1 MIKNFKSRYFE
12 DYQINEEI
20 NHSVPRTISDGDVSI
35 YLSTTGSRF
44 PLNYSIEFSK
54 SLGFKKTPIDDI
66 LLFHLVF
73 GRTVPDLS
81 LNAIANLG
89 YAGVIFHQ
97 PSYVGDT
104 VDASSKIIGLKENS
118 NGKTGTVYV
127 KSVGK
132 NQRGETILTYY
143 RWLMMRK
150 KKEGMIPSFK
160 NTVPELP
167 KQVLTSDFILPKN
180 FNIKNWSASI
190 SGSDFYFD
198 DYKEGEE
205 IDHLD
210 GQTIEEAEHQ
220 IATRLYQNNARVH
233 FNQHIEKTGRFGKR
247 IIYGGY
253 IISLARAISCN
264 GLANTFKISAIHS
277 GKHSAP
283 TFSGDTI
290 YAWSKILKKEKIND
304 TIGTMIIRTLASKNN
319 SEMRFPESNN
329 LSDNIVLDLEY
340 SVLIPIIK

>member
-12 DYQINEEI
+12 DYKLNEEI
-20 NHSVPRTISDGDVSI
+20 NHSVPRTITDGDVAI

-44 PLNYSIEFSK
+44 PLNYSAEFSK
-54 SLGFKKTPIDDI
+54 TLGLKKIPIDDI
-66 LLFHLVF
+66 LLFHMVF

-89 YAGVIFHQ
+89 YAGVKFHK
-97 PSYVGDT
+97 PAFVGDT
-104 VDASSKIIGLKENS
+104 LNASSKIIGLKENS

-127 KSVGK
+127 ESVGK
-132 NQRGETILTYY
+132 NQNDEIVLTYY

-150 KKEGMIPSFK
+150 RNEGMIKSFQ
-160 NTVPELP
+160 NTIPDLP
-167 KQVLTSDFILPKN
+167 DKVKTKDFNLIEN
-180 FNIKNWSASI
+180 FDIDKWSSSV
-190 SGSDFYFD
+190 SGSSFYFN
-198 DYKEGEE
+198 YYAEEEE
-205 IDHLD
+205 IHHLD

-233 FNQHIEKTGRFGKR
+233 FNQHIEKSGRFGKR

-264 GLANTFKISAIHS
+264 GLANTFKLAAIHS

-283 TFSGDTI
+283 TFAGDTI
-290 YAWSKILKKEKIND
+290 YAWSKILEKEIIHKNV
-304 TIGTMIIRTLASKNN
+304 GAMMIRTLASKNDSKMN
-319 SEMRFPESNN
+319 FPDKKN
-329 LSDNIVLDLEY
+329 LTDNIVLDLEY
-340 SVLIPIIK
+340 SVLIPIK

>member
-12 DYQINEEI
+12 DYKIDEEI
-20 NHSVPRTISDGDVSI
+20 NHSVPRTITNGDVSI

-54 SLGFKKTPIDDI
+54 KLGFKKTPIDDV

-89 YAGVIFHQ
+89 YAGVNFHK
-97 PSYVGDT
+97 PAFVGDT
-104 VDASSKIIGLKENS
+104 VSASSKIIGLKENS
-118 NGKTGTVYV
+118 NEKTGTVYV
-127 KSVGK
+127 KSIGK
-132 NQRGETILTYY
+132 NQNNEVILTYY

-150 KKEGMIPSFK
+150 KKKGMISSF
-160 NTVPELP
+160 NNIVPKLP
-167 KQVLTSDFILPKN
+167 EKVETKEFTLLPN
-180 FNIKNWSASI
+180 FNVKNWSTSI
-190 SGSDFYFD
+190 SGSPFFFN

-233 FNQHIEKTGRFGKR
+233 FNQHIEKDGRFKKR

-264 GLANTFKISAIHS
+264 GLANTFKLAAIHN
-277 GKHSAP
+277 GKHSSP

-290 YAWSKILKKEKIND
+290 YAWSKILSKEQIND
-304 TIGTMIIRTLASKNN
+304 KIGAMMIRTLASKND
-319 SEMRFPESNN
+319 SKMTFPEKDN

-340 SVLIPIIK
+340 SVLIPI

>member
-1 MIKNFKSRYFE
+1 MKKNFKSRYFE
-12 DYQINEEI
+12 DYKLNEEI
-20 NHSVPRTISDGDVSI
+20 NHRVPRTITDGDVAI

-44 PLNYSIEFSK
+44 PLNYSAEFSK
-54 SLGFKKTPIDDI
+54 TLGLKKIPIDDI

-89 YAGVIFHQ
+89 YAGVKFHK
-97 PSYVGDT
+97 PAFVGDT
-104 VDASSKIIGLKENS
+104 LNASSKIIGLKENS

-127 KSVGK
+127 ESVGK
-132 NQRGETILTYY
+132 NQNDETVLTYY

-150 KKEGMIPSFK
+150 RNEGMIKSFQ
-160 NTVPELP
+160 NTIPDLP
-167 KQVLTSDFILPKN
+167 DKVKTKDFNLIEN
-180 FNIKNWSASI
+180 FDIDRWSSSV
-190 SGSDFYFD
+190 SGSSFYFN
-198 DYKEGEE
+198 DYSEEEE
-205 IDHLD
+205 IHHLD

-233 FNQHIEKTGRFGKR
+233 FNQHIEKSGRFGKR

-264 GLANTFKISAIHS
+264 GLANTFKLAAIHS

-283 TFSGDTI
+283 TFAGDTI
-290 YAWSKILKKEKIND
+290 YAWSKILEKEIIHKNV
-304 TIGTMIIRTLASKNN
+304 GAMMIRTLASKNDSKMN
-319 SEMRFPESNN
+319 FPDKKN
-329 LSDNIVLDLEY
+329 LTDNIVLDLEY
-340 SVLIPIIK
+340 SVLIPIK

>member
-1 MIKNFKSRYFE
+1 MKKNFKSRYFE
-12 DYQINEEI
+12 DYKLDEEI
-20 NHSVPRTISDGDVSI
+20 NHSVPRTITNGDVSI

-44 PLNYSIEFSK
+44 PLNYSVEFSNK
-54 SLGFKKTPIDDI
+54 LGLKKIPIDDI

-89 YAGVIFHQ
+89 YAGVNFHK
-97 PSYVGDT
+97 PAFVGET
-104 VDASSKIIGLKENS
+104 ISASSKIVGLKENS

-127 KSVGK
+127 KSIGK
-132 NQRGETILTYY
+132 NQDGDVILSYY

-150 KKEGMIPSFK
+150 RKEGMISSFK

-167 KQVLTSDFILPKN
+167 NKVETTAFSLFKN
-180 FNIKNWSASI
+180 FNVENWSPSI
-190 SGSDFYFD
+190 SGCPFYFN

-205 IDHLD
+205 IHHLD

-233 FNQHIEKTGRFGKR
+233 FNQHIEKDGRFGKR

-253 IISLARAISCN
+253 IISLARSISCN
-264 GLANTFKISAIHS
+264 GLANTFKIAAIHS
-277 GKHSAP
+277 GKHAAP

-290 YAWSKILKKEKIND
+290 YAWSKILKKERINEN
-304 TIGTMIIRTLASKNN
+304 IGAMMIRTIASKNN
-319 SEMRFPESNN
+319 SEMCFPDKGN

-340 SVLIPIIK
+340 SVLIPI

>member
-12 DYQINEEI
+12 DYKLNEEI
-20 NHSVPRTISDGDVSI
+20 NHSVPRTITDGDVAI

-44 PLNYSIEFSK
+44 PLNYSAEFSK
-54 SLGFKKTPIDDI
+54 TLGLKKIPIDDI
-66 LLFHLVF
+66 LLFHMVF

-89 YAGVIFHQ
+89 YAGVKFHK
-97 PSYVGDT
+97 PAFVGDT
-104 VDASSKIIGLKENS
+104 LNASSKIIGLKENS

-127 KSVGK
+127 ESVGK
-132 NQRGETILTYY
+132 NQNDEIVLTYY

-150 KKEGMIPSFK
+150 RNEGMIKSFQ
-160 NTVPELP
+160 NTIPDLP
-167 KQVLTSDFILPKN
+167 DKVKTKDFTLIEN
-180 FNIKNWSASI
+180 FDIDKWSSSV
-190 SGSDFYFD
+190 SGSSFYFN
-198 DYKEGEE
+198 DYSEEEE
-205 IDHLD
+205 IHHLD

-233 FNQHIEKTGRFGKR
+233 FNQHIEKSGRFGKR

-264 GLANTFKISAIHS
+264 GLANTFKLAAIHS

-283 TFSGDTI
+283 TFAGDTI
-290 YAWSKILKKEKIND
+290 YAWSKILEKEIIHKNV
-304 TIGTMIIRTLASKNN
+304 GAMMIRTLASKNDSKMN
-319 SEMRFPESNN
+319 FPDKKN
-329 LSDNIVLDLEY
+329 LPDNIVLDLEY
-340 SVLIPIIK
+340 SVLIPIK

>member
-1 MIKNFKSRYFE
+1 MTKNFKSRYFE
-12 DYQINEEI
+12 DYKIKEEI
-20 NHSVPRTISDGDVSI
+20 HHSVPRTITDGDVSI

-44 PLNYSIEFSK
+44 PINYSVEYAK
-54 SLGFKKTPIDDI
+54 ALGLQRLPVDDI
-66 LLFHLVF
+66 LLFHMVF

-89 YAGVIFHQ
+89 YAGVTFQQ
-97 PSYVGDT
+97 PVFVGDT
-104 VDASSKIIGLKENS
+104 VSASSEIIGLKENS

-127 KSVGK
+127 KSIGK
-132 NQRGETILTYY
+132 NQHGEIILTYY

-150 KKEGMIPSFK
+150 KTQGMIDSFK
-160 NTVPELP
+160 NNVPDLP
-167 KQVLTSDFILPKN
+167 DKVNTTDFILPKN
-180 FNIKNWSASI
+180 LIIENWSTQV
-190 SGSDFYFD
+190 SGSKNYFN
-198 DYKEGEE
+198 DYDINEE
-205 IDHLD
+205 IHHLD

-220 IATRLYQNNARVH
+220 VATRLYQNNARVH
-233 FNQHIEKTGRFGKR
+233 FNQHVEKDGRFGKR

-264 GLANTFKISAIHS
+264 GFANTFKVSAIHY

-304 TIGTMIIRTLASKNN
+304 KIGTMMIRTLASKNN
-319 SEMRFPESNN
+319 AEMKFPDKNN
-329 LSDNIVLDLEY
+329 LSENIVLDLEY
-340 SVLIPIIK
+340 SVLIPI